1 MILEIFLYA
10 QVFTLRV
17 CTILDWRAARHLVS
31 FFAVHF
37 SWLHSIRSSV
47 WRMRNSA
54 SNCLLPPPLCRCL
67 AGRGTTQKP
76 INNAQLSPA
85 RGAWTER
92 EQACTKYLVD
102 LVGVVTV
109 SRSGNVISRH
119 PALWGPSGSGWS
131 SKLPL
136 LLWCGWEGG
145 RGNGPSEVAVARYST
160 RRSHHTVTALEKD
173 LETLEVTSSF

>member
-1 MILEIFLYA
+1 MILEIVFYA
-10 QVFTLRV
+10 QVFTSRV

-47 WRMRNSA
+47 RRMRNSA

-92 EQACTKYLVD
+92 EQACTKYLVN

-109 SRSGNVISRH
+109 SRSGNMGSRR
-119 PALWGPSGSGWS
+119 PALWGPTRKRVKHRFIWHSSALSFKLLFLLKKIVLWS
-131 SKLPL
+131 VFFFMKLS
-136 LLWCGWEGG
+136 C
-145 RGNGPSEVAVARYST
+145 
-160 RRSHHTVTALEKD
+160 
-173 LETLEVTSSF
+173 FF